1 MPSPGALPQLALDAV
16 RRQGAGERC
25 WSVETNSWLLQP
37 EPSSSNTG
45 LVDSDR
51 SQGNRSVAS
60 SESAAVTL
68 HCARDSSESALLE
81 RAFTRAAGAPLVA
94 GNAVRLL
101 KNAAQNYPAWLEAIG
116 QAQHKIYFENYIIVD
131 DHTGAQ
137 FAEALA
143 ARARAGVRVRLIYD
157 WVGALGKAS
166 SRFWR
171 RLADAGVEV
180 RCFNRLRFS
189 SPLDVLHR
197 DHRKV
202 LAVDSRIGFVT
213 GLCVGDMWAGDSA
226 KGIEPRRDT
235 GVEVRG
241 PALCDVE
248 RAFAQVWG
256 AMGAPIPAEELVKRE
271 AMESTGDVSLRI
283 VANAPG
289 TTGIF
294 RLDQLI
300 AAAARRTLWLTD
312 AYFAGVPPY
321 VQALRAAAL
330 DGVDVRLLVPGSSDT
345 PILRPLSQAGFR
357 PLLEAGIRVFEW
369 KGSMLHAKTAVA
381 DGRWSRVGSSNLNI
395 ASWVGNYELDAVVE
409 NETFAAEMQSAYL
422 EDLEYSTEIVLH
434 PRRRVRPSGI
444 GGQREPRGR
453 GDGRQRREV
462 RGMSGQGGSA
472 SRAAAGALRLG
483 RTVGAALTEQRV
495 LAPTEARLVATVGA
509 LLLALAVVAVLWPRV
524 LAISLAVIFL
534 WMAIAL
540 LIKAHS
546 LRTARQSRG
555 LPTTRI
561 GRAEVGDS

>member
-1 MPSPGALPQLALDAV
+1 M
-16 RRQGAGERC
+16 
-25 WSVETNSWLLQP
+25 
-37 EPSSSNTG
+37 
-45 LVDSDR
+45 
-51 SQGNRSVAS
+51 AS
-60 SESAAVTL
+60 SESAGLTVSPVPDP
-68 HCARDSSESALLE
+68 RESALLD

-101 KNAAQNYPAWLEAIG
+101 KNAAHNYPAWLEAIRE
-116 QAQHKIYFENYIIVD
+116 AQHKIYFENYFIVED
-131 DHTGAQ
+131 QTGVQ

-157 WVGALGKAS
+157 WMGELGKAS
-166 SRFWR
+166 SKFWR
-171 RLADAGVEV
+171 GLAAAGVEV
-180 RCFNRLRFS
+180 RCFNPLRFS

-226 KGIEPRRDT
+226 KGVEPWRDT
-235 GVEVRG
+235 GVEIRG

-256 AMGAPIPAEELVKRE
+256 TIGAAIPVEELVQRE
-271 AMESTGDVSLRI
+271 AIESTGDVSLRI

-330 DGVDVRLLVPGSSDT
+330 DGVDVRLLVPGSSDL

-381 DGRWSRVGSSNLNI
+381 DGRWSRVGSSNLNL
-395 ASWVGNYELDAVVE
+395 ASWIGNYELDAVVE
-409 NETFAAEMQSAYL
+409 NETFAAQMERAYL

-434 PRRRVRPSGI
+434 PRRRGRVTDS
-444 GGQREPRGR
+444 GGQSGTSRRW
-453 GDGRQRREV
+453 DGRERRRKV
-462 RGMSGQGGSA
+462 LGMSGRSGSA
-472 SRAAAGALRLG
+472 YRAAAGALRIG
-483 RTVGAALTEQRV
+483 RTVGAVLTEQRV
-495 LAPTEARLVATVGA
+495 LAPTEGRLVAIVGA
-509 LLLALAVVAVLWPRV
+509 LLLVIAVVAVLWPLV
-524 LAISLAVIFL
+524 LAIPLALVFL
-534 WMAIAL
+534 WMSIAL

-546 LRTARQSRG
+546 LRMARRSRG
-555 LPTTRI
+555 LPTTRL
-561 GRAEVGDS
+561 GRAEPFVMEEARQVRARK

>member
-1 MPSPGALPQLALDAV
+1 L
-16 RRQGAGERC
+16 
-25 WSVETNSWLLQP
+25 
-37 EPSSSNTG
+37 
-45 LVDSDR
+45 
-51 SQGNRSVAS
+51 
-60 SESAAVTL
+60 
-68 HCARDSSESALLE
+68 RDSTLLD

-101 KNAAQNYPAWLEAIG
+101 KDAAENYPVWLEAIR
-116 QAQHKIYFENYIIVD
+116 QAQHKIYFENYFIVED
-131 DHTGAQ
+131 RTGAQ
-137 FAEALA
+137 FAEALI
-143 ARARAGVRVRLIYD
+143 ARARGGVRVRLIYD
-157 WVGALGKAS
+157 WVGALRKAS
-166 SRFWR
+166 GKFWR
-171 RLADAGVEV
+171 QLTDAGVEV
-180 RCFNRLRFS
+180 RCFNRLRFA

-197 DHRKV
+197 DHRKM

-213 GLCVGDMWAGDSA
+213 GLCVGDMWAGDTA
-226 KGIEPRRDT
+226 KGIEPWRDT

-248 RAFAQVWG
+248 RAFAQMW
-256 AMGAPIPAEELVKRE
+256 AAIGAPIPPEELASRD
-271 AMESTGDVSLRI
+271 AIESAGDVSLRI

-300 AAAARRTLWLTD
+300 AAAARHTLWLTD

-330 DGVDVRLLVPGSSDT
+330 DGVDVRLLVPGSSDI

-381 DGRWSRVGSSNLNI
+381 DGRWARVGSSNLNI
-395 ASWVGNYELDAVVE
+395 ASWIGNYELDAVVE
-409 NETFAAEMQSAYL
+409 NEAFAAAMERRYL
-422 EDLEYSTEIVLH
+422 EDLEYSTELVLH
-434 PRRRVRPSGI
+434 PRRRGHRIRLTGA
-444 GGQREPRGR
+444 GGQREPRGS
-453 GDGRQRREV
+453 GDGRGRRDV

-495 LAPTEARLVATVGA
+495 LAPTEARLVAIVA
-509 LLLALAVVAVLWPRV
+509 VLLLVIAVAAVLWPLV
-524 LAISLAVIFL
+524 VAIPLAAIFL
-534 WMAIAL
+534 WMSIAL

-546 LRTARQSRG
+546 LRLARRSLGQ
-555 LPTTRI
+555 PTTRV
-561 GRAEVGDS
+561 GRAAPMVLENQQARVRK